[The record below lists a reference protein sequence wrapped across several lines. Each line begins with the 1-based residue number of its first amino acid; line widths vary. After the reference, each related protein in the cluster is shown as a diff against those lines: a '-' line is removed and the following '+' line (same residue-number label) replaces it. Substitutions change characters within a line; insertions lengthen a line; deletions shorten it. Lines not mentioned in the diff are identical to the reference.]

1 MPQWFDPIKETPEGR
16 LLKQVRELMG
26 SLGIEKGDNSEL
38 AAMTEPRDKVTRGD
52 VIAAAQKNERKG
64 TSATRRAVL
73 KGGMCKD
80 DDCPTCNGK
89 GTSGDKGACVKG
101 MCVKGRDCPTCNPKK
116 DLKKFDASFN
126 CALCGANPHEECRM
140 PGTDA
145 QAINCKL
152 NPVAYDSRA
161 DDMREENILE
171 HIDEGHGMMRDPDQP
186 MPMILRGEKEQFTCD
201 RCGKTDTSGVG
212 KHGTVLRVPEGRRGG
227 SQEVGG
233 RVRVQNGVPQY
244 FDIAG
249 GSPHEQRPTPP
260 TNATLLL
267 KTDKATSISEVFKMP
282 SVSQTGYGPTGST
295 LHMHI
300 NDGGNSGNL
309 PNRAPIEESLADLK
323 KGLTHG
329 QEGVVAEIVDL
340 LEQVYSRL

>member
-26 SLGIEKGDNSEL
+26 SLGVEKGDNSEL
-38 AAMTEPRDKVTRGD
+38 AARTEPRDKVTRGD

-64 TSATRRAVL
+64 
-73 KGGMCKD
+73 
-80 DDCPTCNGK
+80 K
-89 GTSGDKGACVKG
+89 GTSGDKAGGCMKG
-101 MCVKGRDCPTCNPKK
+101 MCKEDDCPTCNPKK
-116 DLKKFDASFN
+116 ELKKFDASFN

-152 NPVAYDSRA
+152 NPVAYDSRI
-161 DDMREENILE
+161 DDLREENILE

-186 MPMILRGEKEQFTCD
+186 MLLRGEKEQFNCD

-212 KHGTVLRVPEGRRGG
+212 KHGYCSACAREGMTGKKVEK
-227 SQEVGG
+227 SEVESAM
-233 RVRVQNGVPQY
+233 QNGVPQY
-244 FDIAG
+244 LDIAG
-249 GSPHEQRPTPP
+249 GEPARATSYTTNQRYIAVEDGP
-260 TNATLLL
+260 
-267 KTDKATSISEVFKMP
+267 KATSISEVFKMP

>member
-26 SLGIEKGDNSEL
+26 SLGVEKGDNSEL

-52 VIAAAQKNERKG
+52 VIAAAKKNKG
-64 TSATRRAVL
+64 TSDNKMGCM

-80 DDCPTCNGK
+80 DDCPTCN
-89 GTSGDKGACVKG
+89 
-101 MCVKGRDCPTCNPKK
+101 PKI
-116 DLKKFDASFN
+116 KKFDASDN
-126 CALCGANPHEECRM
+126 CVTCGANPHEECRM
-140 PGTDA
+140 PGSDA

-152 NPVAYDSRA
+152 NPVAYDSRL
-161 DDMREENILE
+161 DDLREENVLE
-171 HIDEGHGMMRDPDQP
+171 HIDEGHDQP
-186 MPMILRGEKEQFTCD
+186 MLLRGEKEQFTCD

-212 KHGTVLRVPEGRRGG
+212 KHGYCSACSREGMMGQKLKK
-227 SQEVGG
+227 SEVESAM
-233 RVRVQNGVPQY
+233 QNGVPQY
-244 FDIAG
+244 LDIAG
-249 GSPHEQRPTPP
+249 GEPARATSYTTNQRYISVEDGP
-260 TNATLLL
+260 
-267 KTDKATSISEVFKMP
+267 KATSISEVFKMP